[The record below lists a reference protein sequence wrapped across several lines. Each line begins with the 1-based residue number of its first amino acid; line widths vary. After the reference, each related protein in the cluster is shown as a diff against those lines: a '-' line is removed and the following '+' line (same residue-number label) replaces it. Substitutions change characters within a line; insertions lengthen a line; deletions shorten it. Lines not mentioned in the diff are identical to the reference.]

1 MILGLLLKVI
11 DRIDEQRDQ
20 AIDDL
25 IARTTYYG
33 LDGKTPGKATWGTV
47 AEALA
52 LQRSENERAE
62 REAQKS
68 QRPT

>member
-1 MILGLLLKVI
+1 VILGLLLKVI
-11 DRIDEQRDQ
+11 DKIDEQRDQ

-33 LDGKTPGKATWGTV
+33 LDGKASPGKMTWGMV
-47 AEALA
+47 AETW
-52 LQRSENERAE
+52 RMENERAE